1 MISKLLTVVEV
12 AHVLGVSKATAY
24 TLVREMD
31 YTRIGRRILVTERAL
46 ENYIQNNSAYSK
58 KKSKHT

>member
-31 YTRIGRRILVTERAL
+31 YTQIGKKLLVSENAL
-46 ENYIQNNSAYSK
+46 ERYIEAHSIKVENN
-58 KKSKHT
+58 T

>member
-1 MISKLLTVVEV
+1 MIAKLLTVAEV

-46 ENYIQNNSAYSK
+46 ENYIQN
-58 KKSKHT
+58 KSVRSE